1 MAEEEEMDVAVLG
14 SFLEDDCART
24 ILKAT
29 VREPKSADELVAQ
42 CDASRATVYRRLE
55 ELEDHALVEVR
66 QQPDVEGHHYKIYA
80 AALDRV
86 VINLTPNG
94 IELSVNRRDQMA
106 DRLRR
111 FIEGL

>member
-1 MAEEEEMDVAVLG
+1 MDEEEEMDVAILG

-42 CDASRATVYRRLE
+42 CEASRATVYRRLD
-55 ELEDHALVEVR
+55 ELEAHALLEVR
-66 QQPDVEGHHYKIYA
+66 QQPDAEGHHYKVYT

-86 VINLTPNG
+86 VIDLTSDG
-94 IELSVNRRDQMA
+94 IEVSLSRRDQMA
-106 DRLRR
+106 DRFRR

>member
-1 MAEEEEMDVAVLG
+1 MDVAVLG
-14 SFLEDDCART
+14 SLLDDDCART
-24 ILKAT
+24 ILEAT

-55 ELEDHALVEVR
+55 ELENHELVKVR
-66 QQPDVEGHHYKIYA
+66 QQPDAEGHHYRVYA

-86 VINLTPNG
+86 VVNLTPNG
-94 IELSVNRRDQMA
+94 VELSISRRDQMT
-106 DRLRR
+106 DRFRR